1 MPTLATATQG
11 CPERSCA
18 LEQAV
23 PEPDK
28 SSQAGPKVSW
38 VQMRRQTY
46 PAPSRQKYGAAV
58 GAAAAAWRRS
68 SYVADRPPAWR
79 GAARRGSRVA
89 RAAVI
94 HEQKGLSPE
103 RRRRVHL
110 ADGAVGEAQPLL
122 AHAQVADLA
131 GEEEKRGREAEQGI
145 DPRSHRQCGS
155 SPAHE
160 GMAHPLSRAQP

>member
-1 MPTLATATQG
+1 
-11 CPERSCA
+11 
-18 LEQAV
+18 
-23 PEPDK
+23 
-28 SSQAGPKVSW
+28 
-38 VQMRRQTY
+38 MR
-46 PAPSRQKYGAAV
+46 AAAV
-58 GAAAAAWRRS
+58 AWRRS

-79 GAARRGSRVA
+79 GAARRASRIA

-145 DPRSHRQCGS
+145 GPPLTGS
-155 SPAHE
+155 AGEQPSPLGVTPTPLKSPAMSAAAC
-160 GMAHPLSRAQP
+160 GAGWAIRGGRGGAGQRGGGTA

>member
-1 MPTLATATQG
+1 MPTLATAATQA

-58 GAAAAAWRRS
+58 GAAAAA
-68 SYVADRPPAWR
+68 V
-79 GAARRGSRVA
+79 RRGSRVA

-145 DPRSHRQCGS
+145 GPPLTGSAGEQPSPRGDGPPS
-155 SPAHE
+155 
-160 GMAHPLSRAQP
+160 LSRAQP